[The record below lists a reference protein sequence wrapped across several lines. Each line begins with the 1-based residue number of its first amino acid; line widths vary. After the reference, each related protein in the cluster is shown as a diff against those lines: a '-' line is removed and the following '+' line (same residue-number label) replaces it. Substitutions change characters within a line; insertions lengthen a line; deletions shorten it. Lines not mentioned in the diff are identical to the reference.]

1 MPGLSVVSVPLTAV
15 SRDLSPAPRFTL
27 YELEE
32 RLTAFAD
39 STEMVAP
46 EQEQEFLAE
55 FQAALLA
62 AKDKRDCVAQFL
74 PHCES
79 QATLAKEEIARLRK
93 RQTSFEAAAERM
105 EGYVLR
111 VIQSQALD
119 AKGKYPKLEGHTS
132 SFGAQRNP
140 PTVIITH
147 EVAIPAAYK
156 TVSVTLPALQW
167 EAICDSLALEFRA
180 EVLDA
185 VTKPATTV
193 VKALVKDAVAAAVPD
208 WKKQLENRPSVYT
221 DGVPGA
227 AIAAGEFRL
236 VRK

>member
-1 MPGLSVVSVPLTAV
+1 MAALSVVPAPLAPL
-15 SRDLSPAPRFTL
+15 SLDLPTPRFTL

-32 RLTAFAD
+32 HLIALAD

-46 EQEQEFLAE
+46 EQEQEFLVE
-55 FQAALLA
+55 FQSSLLA
-62 AKDKRDCVAQFL
+62 AKDKRDCVGQFL
-74 PHCES
+74 AHCEG

-93 RQTSFEAAAERM
+93 RQTSFEAAVERM

-111 VIQSQALD
+111 VVQSQELD

-140 PTVIITH
+140 PAVIITD
-147 EVAIPAAYK
+147 EAAVPAAYK
-156 TVSVTLPALQW
+156 TVSITLPALLW
-167 EAICDSLALEFRA
+167 EAVCDSLALEFRA

-185 VTKPATTV
+185 VRKPEVAV
-193 VKALVKDAVAAAVPD
+193 LKGLVKDAVAATVPD
-208 WKKQLENRPSVYT
+208 WKKELENRPSVYT
-221 DGVPGA
+221 DSIPGA

-236 VRK
+236 VRR